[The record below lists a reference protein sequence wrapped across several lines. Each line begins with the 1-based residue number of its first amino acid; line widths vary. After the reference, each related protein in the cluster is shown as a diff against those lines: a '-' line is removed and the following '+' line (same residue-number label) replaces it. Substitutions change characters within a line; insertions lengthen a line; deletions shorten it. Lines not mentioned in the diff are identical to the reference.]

1 MICTIVEG
9 KEKFLAPK
17 LNSLQKHNNHRKT
30 KVSILGVDAGSYFMN
45 KNFVHAK
52 NEQQYTTSGCPF
64 VVDLLK
70 CDVFSYHK
78 QKYIQFAI
86 IFYIL
91 VHGHPM
97 TNFEGFKTLYQMLS
111 MNNVSIKHQSN
122 SSSWGIA

>member
-52 NEQQYTTSGCPF
+52 NE
-64 VVDLLK
+64 
-70 CDVFSYHK
+70 
-78 QKYIQFAI
+78 
-86 IFYIL
+86 
-91 VHGHPM
+91 
-97 TNFEGFKTLYQMLS
+97 
-111 MNNVSIKHQSN
+111 
-122 SSSWGIA
+122 